1 MMINGDG
8 TTIGGGRGGGAFE
21 IPLFLMALVGIIEV
35 FYESAVR

>member
-8 TTIGGGRGGGAFE
+8 TTIGGGRGGAFE

-35 FYESAVR
+35 FYEGAVR